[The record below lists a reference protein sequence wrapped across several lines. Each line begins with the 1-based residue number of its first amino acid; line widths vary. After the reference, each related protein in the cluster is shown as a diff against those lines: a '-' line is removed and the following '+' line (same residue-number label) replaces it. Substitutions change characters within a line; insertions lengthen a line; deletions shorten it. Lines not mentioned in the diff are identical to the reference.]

1 MLLPSILSRDI
12 CKNKLSLENAYN
24 EQSDLLK
31 MFGDLNNGRNSY
43 EKMYF
48 LKNVKISLKSREEDL
63 NGFERTYFQYHI
75 HTIFNACKIKH

>member
-24 EQSDLLK
+24 EQSNQLK
-31 MFGDLNNGRNSY
+31 MFGNLNNGRNLS

-48 LKNVKISLKSREEDL
+48 FKNVKVSLKSREEAL